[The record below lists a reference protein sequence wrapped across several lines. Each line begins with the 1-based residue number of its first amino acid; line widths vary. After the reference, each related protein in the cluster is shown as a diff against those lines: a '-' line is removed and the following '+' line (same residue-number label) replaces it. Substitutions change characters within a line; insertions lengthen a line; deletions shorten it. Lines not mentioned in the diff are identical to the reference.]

1 MTCNKRWRSEVR
13 GREVRKDHCIQRMLS
28 SLIQGAEFSM
38 PKTIEERLAKLE
50 ERQEAL
56 VAAIS
61 ELGEIMIQTRSMVAE
76 LAAWLQQ
83 PPSSDL
89 PEFLTRMAG
98 AVEAN
103 TDSVRTTADTIVA
116 LGRILN
122 TLPAELEKVV
132 RG

>member
-1 MTCNKRWRSEVR
+1 
-13 GREVRKDHCIQRMLS
+13 
-28 SLIQGAEFSM
+28 M

-56 VAAIS
+56 VAAIG

-89 PEFLTRMAG
+89 PEFLARMGWGGRGEYRLGAG
-98 AVEAN
+98 
-103 TDSVRTTADTIVA
+103 
-116 LGRILN
+116 GC
-122 TLPAELEKVV
+122 
-132 RG
+132 

>member
-1 MTCNKRWRSEVR
+1 M
-13 GREVRKDHCIQRMLS
+13 DQ
-28 SLIQGAEFSM
+28 
-38 PKTIEERLAKLE
+38 
-50 ERQEAL
+50 
-56 VAAIS
+56 
-61 ELGEIMIQTRSMVAE
+61 ELGEIMIQTRSLVAE

-103 TDSVRTTADTIVA
+103 TDSVRTTADTVVA
-116 LGRILN
+116 LGRAVN
-122 TLPAELEKVV
+122 ALPAELGKVV

>member
-1 MTCNKRWRSEVR
+1 
-13 GREVRKDHCIQRMLS
+13 
-28 SLIQGAEFSM
+28 M
-38 PKTIEERLAKLE
+38 PNTIEERLAKLE

-56 VAAIS
+56 VAAIG

-89 PEFLTRMAG
+89 PEFLSRMAG

-103 TDSVRTTADTIVA
+103 TDVVRATGDSVLD
-116 LGRILN
+116 LGQKVNI
-122 TLPAELEKVV
+122 LPAELAKVL
-132 RG
+132 RR

>member
-1 MTCNKRWRSEVR
+1 MHPKDAILPSI
-13 GREVRKDHCIQRMLS
+13 RE
-28 SLIQGAEFSM
+28 LIFSM

-56 VAAIS
+56 VAAIG

-76 LAAWLQQ
+76 LAAWLRQ

-98 AVEAN
+98 AVESN
-103 TDSVRTTADTIVA
+103 TDSVRATADSVEV
-116 LGRILN
+116 LGRSVSA
-122 TLPAELEKVV
+122 LPAEVLRALGE
-132 RG
+132 

>member
-1 MTCNKRWRSEVR
+1 
-13 GREVRKDHCIQRMLS
+13 
-28 SLIQGAEFSM
+28 M
-38 PKTIEERLAKLE
+38 PTTIEERLAKLE

-56 VAAIS
+56 VAAIG

-98 AVEAN
+98 AVETN
-103 TDSVRTTADTIVA
+103 TDAVRATGDSVLD
-116 LGRILN
+116 LGQKVNI
-122 TLPAELEKVV
+122 LPAELQKVV

>member
-1 MTCNKRWRSEVR
+1 
-13 GREVRKDHCIQRMLS
+13 
-28 SLIQGAEFSM
+28 M

-56 VAAIS
+56 VAAIG

-103 TDSVRTTADTIVA
+103 TNSVRAAADFVVA
-116 LGRILN
+116 LGRIVN
-122 TLPAELEKVV
+122 TLPAELEKVG
-132 RG
+132 RR